1 MGQTNL
7 GETRLPKILNSL
19 KVNYGFIILLSVVL
33 CKFENCHNEK
43 LGEKENVA
51 NSYLLKANFFMKIWE
66 NFL

>member
-1 MGQTNL
+1 MGQTDL

-19 KVNYGFIILLSVVL
+19 KVNYGFIILLLLSVVL

-51 NSYLLKANFFMKIWE
+51 NFCPA
-66 NFL
+66 

>member
-1 MGQTNL
+1 MGQTDL

-19 KVNYGFIILLSVVL
+19 KVNYGFIILLLLSVVL

-51 NSYLLKANFFMKIWE
+51 KSCPA
-66 NFL
+66 